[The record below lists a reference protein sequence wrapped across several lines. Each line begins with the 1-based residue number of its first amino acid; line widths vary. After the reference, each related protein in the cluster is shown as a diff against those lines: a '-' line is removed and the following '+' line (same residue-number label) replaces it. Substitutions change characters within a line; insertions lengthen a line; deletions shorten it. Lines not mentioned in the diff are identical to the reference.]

1 MNTFDNIA
9 RTQWFP
15 LRKFLP
21 DDDIKPV
28 KMVGV
33 IPGVYEVEVIDVV
46 FSDFVELRKEHL
58 FSYWDGEY
66 WYLATNS
73 PSGALRNR
81 VREETEWRTIN
92 CFRGLAENP
101 NDIHVEP
108 WDNDEWVDPKLE
120 HLRTVA
126 ACLKY
131 FNAWDEKSQ
140 MKYVKEAENIIREL
154 IQSIES
160 TYETVA

>member
-15 LRKFLP
+15 LWPYASRNTEGL
-21 DDDIKPV
+21 
-28 KMVGV
+28 M
-33 IPGVYEVEVIDVV
+33 PGVYEVEVIDVV

-58 FSYWDGEY
+58 FSYWDGKY
-66 WYLATNS
+66 WYLATNTPEGS
-73 PSGALRNR
+73 LRNR
-81 VREETEWRTIN
+81 VREEIEWRTIS

-101 NDIHVEP
+101 NNIHVEP

-120 HLRTVA
+120 HLKDTVWALDHIDVSEDEFDNNAINA
-126 ACLKY
+126 AIK
-131 FNAWDEKSQ
+131 
-140 MKYVKEAENIIREL
+140 IIEEL

>member
-15 LRKFLP
+15 LWTYAARNTEGL
-21 DDDIKPV
+21 
-28 KMVGV
+28 M
-33 IPGVYEVEVIDVV
+33 PGVYEVEYYRN
-46 FSDFVELRKEHL
+46 SLAL
-58 FSYWDGEY
+58 YSYFDGNY
-66 WYLATNS
+66 WYQASSS
-73 PSGALRNR
+73 PEGALSHR
-81 VREETEWRTIN
+81 VNNVRTRIMFLA
-92 CFRGLAENP
+92 FRGLAENP

-120 HLRTVA
+120 HLKDTVWALDHIDVSEDEFDNNAINA
-126 ACLKY
+126 AIK
-131 FNAWDEKSQ
+131 
-140 MKYVKEAENIIREL
+140 IIEEL